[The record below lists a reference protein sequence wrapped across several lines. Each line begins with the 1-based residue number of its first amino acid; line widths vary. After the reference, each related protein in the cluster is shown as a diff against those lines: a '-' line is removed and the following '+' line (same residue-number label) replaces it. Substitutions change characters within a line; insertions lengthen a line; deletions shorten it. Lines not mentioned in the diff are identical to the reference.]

1 MSLVENM
8 MKKRNNGRIEDSGY
22 YYTLGDKYL
31 AKLVQSVHA
40 CTISNGS
47 ELQRKIKE
55 FTPQDI
61 QILQKKQKLTKKG
74 QPYSNPKYI
83 SGTEPTI
90 KDIASAVK
98 NKEDTFI
105 PELIVDKDEI
115 EAVGLELDKR
125 YIHLDGVWTIGGKV
139 YITEIKEGSAFDTK
153 KSSAEASSLSKVQ
166 KVFNNHGMTNAQP
179 LMVLWRLSNI
189 SEASVKSD
197 LAKSYIITGRDFCN
211 LVGLNFD
218 QINKSREKDR
228 ELNRKF
234 VKEALREYYK
244 HEQ

>member
-1 MSLVENM
+1 MSLVEDM
-8 MKKRNNGRIEDSGY
+8 MKRQSNSRIEDSGY

-31 AKLVQSVHA
+31 AKVVQSVHA

-55 FTPQDI
+55 YTPKNI
-61 QILQKKQKLTKKG
+61 KVLQKKQKLTKKG
-74 QPYSNPKYI
+74 TPYSTPKYI

-90 KDIASAVK
+90 NDVLTAVK

-105 PELIVDKDEI
+105 PELIIDRHEI
-115 EAVGLELDKR
+115 EVVGGKLDKKC
-125 YIHLDGVWTIGGKV
+125 IHLDGVWIIAGQT
-139 YITEIKEGSAFDTK
+139 YITEVKEGSAFDTK
-153 KSSAEASSLSKVQ
+153 KSSAEASSLNKVQ
-166 KVFNNHGMTNAQP
+166 KVFNNYGITNAQP
-179 LMVLWRLSNI
+179 LMVLWRLSNVD
-189 SEASVKSD
+189 EASVKSS
-197 LAKSYIITGRDFCN
+197 LAKSYLITGREFCN
-211 LVGLNFD
+211 LVGLDFD
-218 QINKSREKDR
+218 LINKSREKDR